1 MKNAHAS
8 SIKGLSIAVII
19 LSALGILTAVLIM
32 LFSGVLSAI
41 IMNDGPGLMN
51 DMRYEYDGSSMYFN
65 DIDSDDVFFVSAI
78 MMLLGGG
85 LSIWLLICCVG
96 GLVAG
101 ILGVMHAANPHKLG
115 LVMGWAIAGT
125 ILSFLGGNVIA
136 AVLLIIVA
144 VFANSDKRTCCQ

>member
-51 DMRYEYDGSSMYFN
+51 DMRYEHDGSSMYFN

-101 ILGVMHAANPHKLG
+101 ILGVMHAANPPKLG

>member
-19 LSALGILTAVLIM
+19 LSALGILAAVLLM
-32 LFSGVLSAI
+32 VFSGVLSAI
-41 IMNDGPGLMN
+41 IMNEGPDLMN
-51 DMRYEYDGSSMYFN
+51 GMRYEYGSSSMYLN
-65 DIDSDDVFFVSAI
+65 DIDSDDAFFVSAI

-85 LSIWLLICCVG
+85 LSVWLLICCVG
-96 GLVAG
+96 GLIAG
-101 ILGVMHAANPHKLG
+101 ILGVMPKLG

-125 ILSFLGGNVIA
+125 ILSFLGGSVIV

-144 VFANSDKRTCCQ
+144 VFANSDKRMYCQ

>member
-41 IMNDGPGLMN
+41 IMNDGLGLMN

-101 ILGVMHAANPHKLG
+101 ILGVMHAANPPKLG

>member
-78 MMLLGGG
+78 MMLFGGG

-101 ILGVMHAANPHKLG
+101 ILGVMHAANPPKLG